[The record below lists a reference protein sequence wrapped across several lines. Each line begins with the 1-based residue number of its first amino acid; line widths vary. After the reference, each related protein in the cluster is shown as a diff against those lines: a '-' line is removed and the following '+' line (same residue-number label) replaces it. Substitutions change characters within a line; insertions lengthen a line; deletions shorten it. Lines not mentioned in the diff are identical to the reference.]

1 MHTTMLFHEI
11 YLMQTIYAMLWR
23 TIGNHALARKQRV
36 VHVRKTY
43 LIFIADTEGSLNEF
57 LENVLN
63 TTDNHVRASLFDVV
77 GAVET

>member
-1 MHTTMLFHEI
+1 M
-11 YLMQTIYAMLWR
+11 
-23 TIGNHALARKQRV
+23 GNHVLARKQRV
-36 VHVRKTY
+36 VHKAY

-63 TTDNHVRASLFDVV
+63 TTDNHVRASLFNVV